1 MNPQIRPSQ
10 LQENLINIHQLTLQ
24 LGYEIPLERLQQH
37 WQLTHLNKYYQT
49 LVIAA
54 NDRVIGYAGFIQQY
68 SWEFEE

>member
-1 MNPQIRPSQ
+1 MHPQIRPLQ
-10 LQENLINIHQLTLQ
+10 LQEDLLDIHQLTLQ

-54 NDRVIGYAGFIQQY
+54 NDRVIDYADFIQQY
-68 SWEFEE
+68 S